1 MHTKGENIV
10 MKYLK
15 LKCQPLDELLG
26 GGLEIGSITEIFGEP
41 GSGKTNFCLQ
51 ASRECVLTGKKVGY
65 INSGSLSSERLKQL
79 CENEDCIEIPSDILF
94 FNPSSYE
101 EQENMIHD
109 VIKIK
114 NLGLIVLD
122 TFNFFYRLM
131 VEDDETYANRSLN
144 RQITELQIAA
154 NENNIS
160 VIIAGQVYSAK
171 NDDVKPFGGRIIER
185 MVKTIL
191 KFEKIK
197 TGNRQATI
205 IKHPSQPIGNKTIFS
220 ITSVGLE

>member
-1 MHTKGENIV
+1 MQF
-10 MKYLK
+10 LK
-15 LKCQPLDELLG
+15 LRCQPLDELLG
-26 GGLEIGSITEIFGEP
+26 GGLEIGSITEIYGEP

-51 ASRECVLTGKKVGY
+51 ASRECVLSGKKVGY
-65 INSGSLSSERLKQL
+65 ITAGSISSERLKQL
-79 CENEDCIEIPSDILF
+79 CENDDCRNIPSEVLF
-94 FNPSSYE
+94 FNPSNYE
-101 EQENMIHD
+101 EQEEILHEAL
-109 VIKIK
+109 KIK
-114 NLGLIVLD
+114 NLGLLVLD
-122 TFNFFYRLM
+122 SFNAFYRLM

-154 NENNIS
+154 NENDIS
-160 VIIAGQVYSAK
+160 VIIAGQVYSAE

-191 KFEKIK
+191 KFEKIR

-220 ITSVGLE
+220 ITAVGLE